1 MRSTLPLRAGGF
13 AGALSVV
20 AITAAPAAAQA
31 DTQFVGP
38 LSFKLGDPRLT
49 FGDRV
54 VVKGSSSHSAVGRQ
68 AVLELRSQASGAPW
82 RPIASQVIRSHRR
95 FSLRGR
101 IHRTG
106 SVRIRIPA
114 TPGGGE
120 LRSRDRRVRVKPRVI
135 VRRRSLQVTA
145 GRRVVAA
152 GFVRPAAAGL
162 PVVLEISRGG
172 RWVTLDSDRTSPGGR
187 YALADRRRGTMSAKA
202 RVRVSGRAVG
212 LSATHRGL
220 GRIDVYRRAYAS
232 WYGPGLYGNHLG
244 CGGRLNAGSLGVAH
258 KRLPCGTLVT
268 FRRSG
273 RSVRVP
279 VIDRGPYV
287 GGREYDLTAA
297 TARRLGFSGHGP
309 ILATR

>member
-1 MRSTLPLRAGGF
+1 MSRRELLSMRSTLPLSAGGF

-114 TPGGGE
+114 TPGEG
-120 LRSRDRRVRVKPRVI
+120 SFD
-135 VRRRSLQVTA
+135 
-145 GRRVVAA
+145 
-152 GFVRPAAAGL
+152 PA
-162 PVVLEISRGG
+162 
-172 RWVTLDSDRTSPGGR
+172 
-187 YALADRRRGTMSAKA
+187 
-202 RVRVSGRAVG
+202 
-212 LSATHRGL
+212 
-220 GRIDVYRRAYAS
+220 
-232 WYGPGLYGNHLG
+232 
-244 CGGRLNAGSLGVAH
+244 
-258 KRLPCGTLVT
+258 
-268 FRRSG
+268 
-273 RSVRVP
+273 
-279 VIDRGPYV
+279 
-287 GGREYDLTAA
+287 TAA
-297 TARRLGFSGHGP
+297 CGSSRA
-309 ILATR
+309 